1 MPRDEE
7 TIVSPGGVKPADP
20 LEGVFTKSHDKA
32 KGKGKKEADPNS
44 LWYIHGKA
52 YDLTDF
58 VNVHPGGWVW
68 VRPCVCVCGCARCAL
83 CLPPGTL
90 DTHCTV

>member
-7 TIVSPGGVKPADP
+7 TIVSPGGAKPADP
-20 LEGVFTKSHDKA
+20 LEGVVTAINKTNKGKKA
-32 KGKGKKEADPNS
+32 KGEVDPNS

-58 VNVHPGGWVW
+58 IHVHPGAC
-68 VRPCVCVCGCARCAL
+68 RACPLNVCVSVGWAGPL
-83 CLPPGTL
+83 
-90 DTHCTV
+90 